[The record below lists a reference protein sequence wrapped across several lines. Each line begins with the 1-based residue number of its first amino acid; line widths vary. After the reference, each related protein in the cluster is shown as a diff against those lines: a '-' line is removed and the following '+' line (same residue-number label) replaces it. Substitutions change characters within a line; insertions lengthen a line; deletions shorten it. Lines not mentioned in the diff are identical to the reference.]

1 MEQKDINAENQEFT
15 NNTLEDSV
23 PEPTID
29 TDNVTDE
36 SFEQA
41 DKVAEECRA
50 WQDKYVRLSAE
61 FDNYR
66 KRTLK
71 EKMELVANG
80 GQDVLKDVIHIVDDL
95 ERALEHMTTEKEGIQ
110 LILNKFMDTLKSKGV
125 RPIEAMGKELDVD
138 YHDAIAKV
146 PASEEALKGKII
158 DVVQRG
164 YMMGDKVLRFAK
176 VVVGE

>member
-15 NNTLEDSV
+15 NNTLEDSA

-36 SFEQA
+36 SFEQT

-80 GQDVLKDVIHIVDDL
+80 GQDVLKDIIHIVDDL

-146 PASEEALKGKII
+146 PAAEEALKGKII

>member
-1 MEQKDINAENQEFT
+1 MEQKDINTENQEFS
-15 NNTLEDSV
+15 NSTLEDTT
-23 PEPTID
+23 PEPTVD

-36 SFEQA
+36 SFEQT

-71 EKMELVANG
+71 EKMDLVANG
-80 GQDVLKDVIHIVDDL
+80 GQDVLKDVILIVDDL
-95 ERALEHMTTEKEGIQ
+95 ERALEHMTTEKEGIR
-110 LILNKFMDTLKSKGV
+110 LILNKFTDTLKSKGV
-125 RPIEAMGKELDVD
+125 RPIEALGKELDVD

-146 PASEEALKGKII
+146 PATEEALKGKII

>member
-1 MEQKDINAENQEFT
+1 MEQKDINTENQEFT
-15 NNTLEDSV
+15 NNTLEDNA
-23 PEPTID
+23 PEPTVD
-29 TDNVTDE
+29 TDNVADE
-36 SFEQA
+36 SFDQT
-41 DKVAEECRA
+41 DKLTEECRA

-110 LILNKFMDTLKSKGV
+110 LILNKFTDTLKAKGV
-125 RPIEAMGKELDVD
+125 RPIEALGKELDVD

-146 PASEEALKGKII
+146 PSADEALKGKII

>member
-1 MEQKDINAENQEFT
+1 MKEKELDPQNQEFT
-15 NNTLEDSV
+15 NETPEDTNPQS
-23 PEPTID
+23 TID
-29 TDNVTDE
+29 TQTVTDE
-36 SFEQA
+36 SFDQT
-41 DKVAEECRA
+41 DKMAEECRA

-80 GQDVLKDVIHIVDDL
+80 GQDVLKDVILIVDDL

-110 LILNKFMDTLKSKGV
+110 LILNKFIDTLKAKGV
-125 RPIEAMGKELDVD
+125 RPIEALGKALDVD

-146 PASEEALKGKII
+146 PANEETMKGKII

-164 YMMGDKVLRFAK
+164 YMMGNKVLRFAK